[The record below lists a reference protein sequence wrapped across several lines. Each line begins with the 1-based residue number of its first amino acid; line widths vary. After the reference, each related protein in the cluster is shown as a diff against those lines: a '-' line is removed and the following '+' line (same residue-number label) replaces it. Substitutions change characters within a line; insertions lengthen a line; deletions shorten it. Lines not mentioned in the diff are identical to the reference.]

1 MEMVL
6 MPARRRE
13 NVNMGRMEP
22 GPARATP
29 EVRRVLS
36 LAGWPE
42 RRMPLVCAPAGVE
55 EAERALEGL
64 SAPAPVL
71 AGLWLYCGRFDRS
84 HAISQELHTPEGSYW
99 HAILHRQEPDDWN
112 SAYWFKRTGSHPVF
126 EELAARAAAAG
137 YAARGAWDP
146 EAFIRFCSA
155 ARREGGD
162 RERLAREVQH
172 IEFELLLEWCAG
184 RERMG

>member
-1 MEMVL
+1 MVL
-6 MPARRRE
+6 TPARAKRE
-13 NVNMGRMEP
+13 SVNMGSMESE
-22 GPARATP
+22 PAWASS
-29 EVRRVLS
+29 EVRRVLR

-42 RRMPLVCAPAGVE
+42 RRMPLVCAPAGAA
-55 EAERALEGL
+55 EAEKALESL
-64 SAPAPVL
+64 SAPVSVL

-112 SAYWFKRTGSHPVF
+112 SGYWFKRVGAHAIF
-126 EELAARAAAAG
+126 DELAARAAAAG
-137 YAARGAWDP
+137 YAVPGAWDP
-146 EAFIRFCSA
+146 EAFIRFCAA
-155 ARREGGD
+155 AREEGGD

-172 IEFELLLEWCAG
+172 IEFELLLERCAG

>member
-1 MEMVL
+1 MVL
-6 MPARRRE
+6 TPARDQRE
-13 NVNMGRMEP
+13 SVNMGSMASEP
-22 GPARATP
+22 AWASRV
-29 EVRRVLS
+29 VRHVLS

-42 RRMPLVCAPAGVE
+42 RRMPLVCAPAGAA
-55 EAERALEGL
+55 EAENALESL

-112 SAYWFKRTGSHPVF
+112 SAYWFKRAGNHPVF
-126 EELAARAAAAG
+126 KDLASRAAAAG
-137 YAARGAWDP
+137 YASGDDWDP
-146 EAFIRFCSA
+146 EAFIRLCAA
-155 ARREGGD
+155 ARQEGGD

-172 IEFELLLEWCAG
+172 IEFELLLGWSAG